1 MFAGIALCACSEA
14 DDPGRAPIAEKVP
27 VVLDAGMS
35 PVGRAVI
42 ENGDRFTAGIGGWE
56 TEAASA
62 DYSEKAAWY
71 TTADITA
78 SASVRAVAL
87 SQAQHYNENNAVRT
101 FMQAWHPAGEPA
113 DGKVT
118 FSNTDGT
125 ADVMLA
131 GPVSGSSEDNAG
143 KVLGFTH
150 RSTQLKFK
158 VVADPSLPAGTEVK
172 RITVKEVRLPVG
184 FDLASGKI
192 LFGEAAPLDVPGLET
207 PVEITD
213 KAAVA
218 GVPVMVMPMSGNT
231 VRLEIETSVATF
243 GDVVATIDGDTDF
256 AEGKAYVITLTFRQQ
271 SLGLSAIV
279 TRWTSGTGSAE
290 VL

>member
-1 MFAGIALCACSEA
+1 MALCACSGA
-14 DDPGRAPIAEKVP
+14 DDPGQAPVAEKVP

-35 PVGRAVI
+35 PAGRTVI

-56 TEAASA
+56 TEATSA
-62 DYSEKAAWY
+62 DYSEAVAWY

-78 SASVRAVAL
+78 SASARAVTL
-87 SQAQHYNENNAVRT
+87 SRTQYYNENNAVRT

-125 ADVMLA
+125 TDVMLA
-131 GPVSGSSEDNAG
+131 SPVSGSIEDNTG
-143 KVLGFTH
+143 KVLSFTH

-158 VVADPSLPAGTEVK
+158 VVADPSLPETTEVR
-172 RITVKEVRLPVG
+172 RITVKGVRLPVG
-184 FDLASGKI
+184 FDLVAGKI

-213 KAAVA
+213 KATPV
-218 GVPVMVMPMSGNT
+218 GMPVMVMPMSGNT
-231 VRLEIETSVATF
+231 VRLEIETSVATYD
-243 GDVVATIDGDTDF
+243 DVVATIDGDTDF
-256 AEGKAYVITLTFRQQ
+256 VEGKAYVITLAFRHQ

-279 TRWTSGTGSAE
+279 AEWTSGTGSAE